1 LVGWAVGS
9 GRRGKDSGEGRRERR
24 RERAVMIEGWRRGVI
39 RSKWEGVGRRFR
51 GWGGG
56 GSRGSEVEG

>member
-39 RSKWEGVGRRFR
+39 SGR

-56 GSRGSEVEG
+56 FGVGEVAGREGVRWRGR